1 MLNRKTRLVRIWA
14 MLVLLVL
21 TVCLVSACQPV
32 DDIDLGVTP
41 LVTEAAIAGTGTVDT
56 NNALAAFTTFLQS
69 AEAARIADRPFLVNN
84 YVTTLP
90 EAPLTAGKQAVFLY
104 RGDANRVQLTG
115 DMNNWSPGETDD
127 FTRLV
132 GSSLWWLAAEYESD
146 ARLDYRLIVDG
157 VAQLDPLNPHTILG
171 SDGLHSEL
179 KMPDYAAPPELAP
192 TDAVYP
198 AGTISDFIIDS
209 AYLGRTRTY
218 FVYEPAGQLV
228 GAKLPSLYVHDGTDY
243 MNIVDMPAILDRLIA
258 ERDIPPLL
266 VVFVPPID
274 RPNEYDRDDAYTN
287 FIAEELLP
295 AVRNRFDTDP
305 DPARTGTLGSAEG
318 GLAALHLATSRP
330 DLFGLVA
337 TQSGMFG
344 LNNGAIITEL
354 SLAEALPL
362 KLHLAVGRYETAVGG
377 NSAEN
382 DLLELNRRLAAF
394 LREKGYDFEYA
405 ELPAGH
411 SWGFWQA
418 QIGDALR
425 FLYD

>member
-1 MLNRKTRLVRIWA
+1 MRWQRLLPFCNRRSSSHRRSS
-14 MLVLLVL
+14 
-21 TVCLVSACQPV
+21 VSGQQLR
-32 DDIDLGVTP
+32 DD
-41 LVTEAAIAGTGTVDT
+41 AAG
-56 NNALAAFTTFLQS
+56 S
-69 AEAARIADRPFLVNN
+69 AADRRQTSCVSLSRRRQPGAAHRRH
-84 YVTTLP
+84 
-90 EAPLTAGKQAVFLY
+90 EW
-104 RGDANRVQLTG
+104 
-115 DMNNWSPGETDD
+115 WSPGETDD

-318 GLAALHLATSRP
+318 GLAALHLATTARFVWSR
-330 DLFGLVA
+330 
-337 TQSGMFG
+337 
-344 LNNGAIITEL
+344 
-354 SLAEALPL
+354 
-362 KLHLAVGRYETAVGG
+362 
-377 NSAEN
+377 
-382 DLLELNRRLAAF
+382 
-394 LREKGYDFEYA
+394 
-405 ELPAGH
+405 
-411 SWGFWQA
+411 
-418 QIGDALR
+418 GDAVR
-425 FLYD
+425 QVWFE